1 MATAVTATRRRPCRL
16 VRCHRLR
23 SARAPTVTTR
33 GIVGAVAV
41 RLANRTGT
49 DADHL
54 LETVDVARTA
64 RTLEIAVSL
73 GVATRG
79 TGSANHRRPDASEIG
94 AKIEDSRIQIAKMI
108 AIDEMT
114 AAARLGDSATG
125 QIPGSVGDDLIGIS
139 VQITTS
145 LGILA
150 GTVTAVCYLCKVTA
164 ESFTRNTI
172 TIKRAGTMEQR

>member
-1 MATAVTATRRRPCRL
+1 M
-16 VRCHRLR
+16 
-23 SARAPTVTTR
+23 
-33 GIVGAVAV
+33 
-41 RLANRTGT
+41 
-49 DADHL
+49 
-54 LETVDVARTA
+54 ARTA

-79 TGSANHRRPDASEIG
+79 TGSANHRRSDASELRLR